1 MLRGCRPKWNSL
13 WLTIQEEDVIG
24 HAVLR
29 ELGRTFKF
37 APPEVD
43 DTLGAKWLAHRTGFR
58 NVLCTQVHNDATN
71 QNAFLALSRH
81 DDGARFTSAER
92 RFKEL
97 LMQHWDRMATFNRAA
112 YLQRLQD
119 RRRDTNFAAAIVD
132 HAGFVHAHDV
142 GFAGLLKHEWPNW
155 QEPCVPEPLRRQLGR
170 GDRTF
175 QGEIITAS
183 ASFLGP
189 LALIELTPRSPIE
202 GLTARER
209 EVAHSLAMGKTY
221 KEIARSLGMA
231 PATARHHLRAIYSK
245 LNVSNKAAVV
255 RLFGESKPH

>member
-1 MLRGCRPKWNSL
+1 M
-13 WLTIQEEDVIG
+13 
-24 HAVLR
+24 
-29 ELGRTFKF
+29 
-37 APPEVD
+37 
-43 DTLGAKWLAHRTGFR
+43 
-58 NVLCTQVHNDATN
+58 
-71 QNAFLALSRH
+71 
-81 DDGARFTSAER
+81 
-92 RFKEL
+92 
-97 LMQHWDRMATFNRAA
+97 
-112 YLQRLQD
+112 
-119 RRRDTNFAAAIVD
+119 
-132 HAGFVHAHDV
+132 HAHDV

-175 QGEIITAS
+175 QGEKITAS

-221 KEIARSLGMA
+221 KEIARSLAIA

-255 RLFGESKPH
+255 RLFGESAH